1 MADIKKGYTDGPAT
15 EDNFNIE
22 RYINGLTSFIKN
34 CNTPITMAIQGD
46 WGTGKTSIMSMIKNK
61 IEQDNKENVH
71 LVWFN
76 TWQFS
81 QFNMGDQL
89 PLLMMSKLVGAVGDK
104 NSETSQKVKKI
115 LAGVSSFALGYLTGG
130 ASKGEEIKEV
140 FAGDFVD
147 QIDQLK
153 KDFQDLINKKAGED
167 GRVIIFVDDLDRLQP
182 GKAVELL
189 EVLKLFLDCEKCVFV
204 LAIDYGVVSRGVK
217 EKYGDDFSEEK
228 GKSFFDK
235 IIQVPFKMP
244 VADYDI
250 TNYVRK
256 SFADIGIELP
266 SDARTEVYVNLIR
279 DSIGNNP
286 RSMKRLFNSYL
297 LLNQIASD
305 ELMEDAHNKEI
316 LFALLCMQS
325 KFEKMYNYLISHKE
339 LVDEQVLSSLQT
351 DSNELFEKLEM
362 DEREISE
369 FNSFAMD
376 FLEVID
382 TDDNGKLD
390 PNELSM
396 FKRVLGFSAIT
407 ASNASTEEENVGEY
421 RNIHKEICR
430 DILKELK
437 AKYGDTYNF
446 QDWYRRTHDKAC
458 WWVYLRQE
466 DATGG
471 KVRFGYEIKLSPV
484 TTEKEMTSAVT
495 IGVYKL
501 DKEQTLDEIT
511 AIMGE
516 NPLKDVY
523 GVAPVINDWGMYY
536 TNVMT
541 FETKKNDSFTEIYK
555 LFADGF
561 ETIKKWL

>member
-1 MADIKKGYTDGPAT
+1 MAEIKKWYTDGPAI

-46 WGTGKTSIMSMIKNK
+46 WGTGKTSIMSMVKNK
-61 IEQDNKENVH
+61 IEKENNGDIH

-104 NSETSQKVKKI
+104 NSEASQKVKKI
-115 LAGVSSFALGYLTGG
+115 LAGVSSFALGYLTSG
-130 ASKGEEIKEV
+130 ASRGEEIKEV
-140 FAGDFVD
+140 FTGDFVD

-153 KDFQDLINKKAGED
+153 KDFQDLINKKAGDD

-305 ELMEDAHNKEI
+305 ELLEDAHNKEI

-339 LVDEQVLSSLQT
+339 LVDEQVLSSLQA
-351 DSNELFEKLEM
+351 DSSELFEKLEM
-362 DEREISE
+362 DEKEISE

-376 FLEVID
+376 FIEVID
-382 TDDNGKLD
+382 TDDNGVLD
-390 PNELSM
+390 PGELSM

-407 ASNASTEEENVGEY
+407 ASNTSTEEENVGEY

-430 DILKELK
+430 DLIKELK
-437 AKYGDTYNF
+437 NKYGDTYNF
-446 QDWYRRTHDKAC
+446 QEWYRRTHDKAC

-466 DATGG
+466 DSG

-495 IGVYKL
+495 IGIYKL
-501 DKEQTLDEIT
+501 DKEQSLDEII
-511 AIMGE
+511 AVIGD

-523 GVAPVINDWGMYY
+523 GTNPVVNEWGMYY

-541 FETKKNDSFTEIYK
+541 FESKKNDRDSEIYK
-555 LFADGF
+555 LFIDGF
-561 ETIKKWL
+561 EAIKKWF

>member
-1 MADIKKGYTDGPAT
+1 MAEIKKGYTDGPAI

-46 WGTGKTSIMSMIKNK
+46 WGTGKTSIMSMVKNK
-61 IEQDNKENVH
+61 IEKENNGDIH

-104 NSETSQKVKKI
+104 NSEASQKVKKI
-115 LAGVSSFALGYLTGG
+115 LAGVSSFALGYLTSG
-130 ASKGEEIKEV
+130 ASRGEEIKEV
-140 FAGDFVD
+140 FSGDFVD

-153 KDFQDLINKKAGED
+153 KDFQDLINKKAGDD

-305 ELMEDAHNKEI
+305 ELLEDAHNKEI

-339 LVDEQVLSSLQT
+339 LVDEQVLSSLQA
-351 DSNELFEKLEM
+351 DSSELFEKLEM
-362 DEREISE
+362 DEKEISE

-376 FLEVID
+376 FIEVID
-382 TDDNGKLD
+382 TDDNGVLD
-390 PNELSM
+390 PGELSM

-407 ASNASTEEENVGEY
+407 ASNTSTEEENVGEY

-430 DILKELK
+430 DLIKELK
-437 AKYGDTYNF
+437 NKYGDTYNF
-446 QDWYRRTHDKAC
+446 QEWYRRTHDKAC

-466 DATGG
+466 DSG

-495 IGVYKL
+495 IGIYKL
-501 DKEQTLDEIT
+501 DKEQSLDEII
-511 AIMGE
+511 AVIGD

-523 GVAPVINDWGMYY
+523 GTNPVVNEWGMYY

-541 FETKKNDSFTEIYK
+541 FESKKNDRDSEIYK
-555 LFADGF
+555 LFIDGF
-561 ETIKKWL
+561 EAIKKWF

>member
-1 MADIKKGYTDGPAT
+1 MAEIKKGYTDGPAI

-46 WGTGKTSIMSMIKNK
+46 WGTGKTSIMSMVKNK
-61 IEQDNKENVH
+61 IEKENNGDIH

-104 NSETSQKVKKI
+104 NSEASQKVKKI
-115 LAGVSSFALGYLTGG
+115 LAGVSSFALGYLTSG
-130 ASKGEEIKEV
+130 ASRGEEIKEV
-140 FAGDFVD
+140 FTGDFVD

-153 KDFQDLINKKAGED
+153 KDFQDLINKKAGDD

-305 ELMEDAHNKEI
+305 ELLEDAHNKEI

-339 LVDEQVLSSLQT
+339 LVDEQVLSSLQA
-351 DSNELFEKLEM
+351 DSSELFEKLEM
-362 DEREISE
+362 DEKEISE

-376 FLEVID
+376 FIEVID
-382 TDDNGKLD
+382 TDDNGVLD
-390 PNELSM
+390 PGELSM

-407 ASNASTEEENVGEY
+407 ASNISTEEENVGEY

-430 DILKELK
+430 DLIKELK
-437 AKYGDTYNF
+437 NKYGDTYNF
-446 QDWYRRTHDKAC
+446 QEWYRRTHDKAC

-466 DATGG
+466 DSG

-495 IGVYKL
+495 IGIYKL
-501 DKEQTLDEIT
+501 DKEQSLDEII
-511 AIMGE
+511 AVIGD

-523 GVAPVINDWGMYY
+523 GTNPVVNEWGMYY

-541 FETKKNDSFTEIYK
+541 FESKKNDRDSEIYK
-555 LFADGF
+555 LFIDGF
-561 ETIKKWL
+561 EAIKKWF

>member
-1 MADIKKGYTDGPAT
+1 MAEIKKGYTDGPAL

-46 WGTGKTSIMSMIKNK
+46 WGTGKTSIMSMVKNK
-61 IEQDNKENVH
+61 IEQENDGNIH

-104 NSETSQKVKKI
+104 NSEASQKVKKI
-115 LAGVSSFALGYLTGG
+115 IAGVSSFALGYLTSG

-140 FAGDFVD
+140 FSGDFVD

-153 KDFQDLINKKAGED
+153 KDFQELINKKAGDD

-305 ELMEDAHNKEI
+305 ELLEDAHNKEI

-339 LVDEQVLSSLQT
+339 LVDEQVLSSLQAN
-351 DSNELFEKLEM
+351 SSELFEKLEM
-362 DEREISE
+362 DEKEISE

-376 FLEVID
+376 FIEVID
-382 TDDNGKLD
+382 TDDNGVLD
-390 PNELSM
+390 PGELSM

-407 ASNASTEEENVGEY
+407 ASNASTDEENVGEY

-430 DILKELK
+430 DLIKELK
-437 AKYGDTYNF
+437 SKYGDTYNF

-466 DATGG
+466 DGG

-495 IGVYKL
+495 VGIYKL
-501 DKEQTLDEIT
+501 DKEQSLDEIT
-511 AIMGE
+511 AVIGE

-523 GVAPVINDWGMYY
+523 GKDPVVNDWGMYY

-541 FETKKNDSFTEIYK
+541 FESKKNDRDSEIYK
-555 LFADGF
+555 LFIDGF
-561 ETIKKWL
+561 EAIKKWF

>member
-1 MADIKKGYTDGPAT
+1 MAEIKKGYTDGPAI

-46 WGTGKTSIMSMIKNK
+46 WGTGKTSIMSMVKNK
-61 IEQDNKENVH
+61 IEKENNGDIH

-104 NSETSQKVKKI
+104 NSEASQKVKKI
-115 LAGVSSFALGYLTGG
+115 LAGVSSFALGYLTSG
-130 ASKGEEIKEV
+130 ASRGEEIKEV
-140 FAGDFVD
+140 FTGDFVD

-153 KDFQDLINKKAGED
+153 KDFQDLINKKAGDD

-305 ELMEDAHNKEI
+305 ELLEDAHNKEI

-339 LVDEQVLSSLQT
+339 LVDEQVLSSLQA
-351 DSNELFEKLEM
+351 DSSELFEKLEM
-362 DEREISE
+362 DEKEISE

-376 FLEVID
+376 FIEVID
-382 TDDNGKLD
+382 TDDNGVLD
-390 PNELSM
+390 PGELSM

-407 ASNASTEEENVGEY
+407 ASNTSTEEENVGEY

-430 DILKELK
+430 DLIKELK
-437 AKYGDTYNF
+437 NKYGDTYNF
-446 QDWYRRTHDKAC
+446 QEWYRRTHDKAC

-466 DATGG
+466 DSG

-495 IGVYKL
+495 IGIYKL
-501 DKEQTLDEIT
+501 DKEQSLDEII
-511 AIMGE
+511 AVIGD

-523 GVAPVINDWGMYY
+523 GTNPVVNEWGMYY

-541 FETKKNDSFTEIYK
+541 FESKNNDRDSEIYK
-555 LFADGF
+555 LFIDGF
-561 ETIKKWL
+561 EAIKKWF

>member
-1 MADIKKGYTDGPAT
+1 MAEIKKGYTDGPAI

-46 WGTGKTSIMSMIKNK
+46 WGTGKTSIMSMVKNK
-61 IEQDNKENVH
+61 IEKENNGDIH

-104 NSETSQKVKKI
+104 NSEASQKVKKI
-115 LAGVSSFALGYLTGG
+115 LAGVSSFALGYLTSG
-130 ASKGEEIKEV
+130 ASRGEEIKEV
-140 FAGDFVD
+140 FSGDFVD

-153 KDFQDLINKKAGED
+153 KDFQDLINKKAGDD

-266 SDARTEVYVNLIR
+266 SDV
-279 DSIGNNP
+279 
-286 RSMKRLFNSYL
+286 F
-297 LLNQIASD
+297 
-305 ELMEDAHNKEI
+305 
-316 LFALLCMQS
+316 
-325 KFEKMYNYLISHKE
+325 
-339 LVDEQVLSSLQT
+339 SSLIH
-351 DSNELFEKLEM
+351 L
-362 DEREISE
+362 
-369 FNSFAMD
+369 
-376 FLEVID
+376 
-382 TDDNGKLD
+382 DDNVSLNIKYLHLWS
-390 PNELSM
+390 LS
-396 FKRVLGFSAIT
+396 
-407 ASNASTEEENVGEY
+407 
-421 RNIHKEICR
+421 
-430 DILKELK
+430 
-437 AKYGDTYNF
+437 
-446 QDWYRRTHDKAC
+446 
-458 WWVYLRQE
+458 
-466 DATGG
+466 
-471 KVRFGYEIKLSPV
+471 
-484 TTEKEMTSAVT
+484 
-495 IGVYKL
+495 
-501 DKEQTLDEIT
+501 
-511 AIMGE
+511 
-516 NPLKDVY
+516 
-523 GVAPVINDWGMYY
+523 
-536 TNVMT
+536 
-541 FETKKNDSFTEIYK
+541 
-555 LFADGF
+555 
-561 ETIKKWL
+561 

>member
-1 MADIKKGYTDGPAT
+1 MAEIKKGYTDGPAI

-46 WGTGKTSIMSMIKNK
+46 WGTGKTSIMSMVKNK
-61 IEQDNKENVH
+61 IEKENNGDIH

-104 NSETSQKVKKI
+104 NSEASQKVKKI
-115 LAGVSSFALGYLTGG
+115 LAGVSSFALGYLTSG
-130 ASKGEEIKEV
+130 ASRGEEIKEV
-140 FAGDFVD
+140 FSGDFVD

-153 KDFQDLINKKAGED
+153 KDFQDLINKKAGDD

-305 ELMEDAHNKEI
+305 ELLEDAHNKEI

-339 LVDEQVLSSLQT
+339 LVDEQVLSSLQA
-351 DSNELFEKLEM
+351 DSSELFEKLEM
-362 DEREISE
+362 DEKEISE

-376 FLEVID
+376 FIEVID
-382 TDDNGKLD
+382 TDDNGVLD
-390 PNELSM
+390 PGELSM

-407 ASNASTEEENVGEY
+407 ASNISTEEENVGEY

-430 DILKELK
+430 DLIKELK
-437 AKYGDTYNF
+437 NKYGDTYNF
-446 QDWYRRTHDKAC
+446 QEWYRRTHDKAC

-466 DATGG
+466 DSG

-495 IGVYKL
+495 IGIYKL
-501 DKEQTLDEIT
+501 DKEQSLDEII
-511 AIMGE
+511 AVIGD

-523 GVAPVINDWGMYY
+523 GTNPVVNEWGMYY

-541 FETKKNDSFTEIYK
+541 FESKKNDRDSEIYK
-555 LFADGF
+555 LFIDGF
-561 ETIKKWL
+561 EAIKKWF

>member
-1 MADIKKGYTDGPAT
+1 MAEIKKGYTDGPAI

-46 WGTGKTSIMSMIKNK
+46 WGTGKTSIMSMVKNK
-61 IEQDNKENVH
+61 IEKENNGDIH

-104 NSETSQKVKKI
+104 NSEASQKVKKI
-115 LAGVSSFALGYLTGG
+115 LAGVSSFALGYLTSG
-130 ASKGEEIKEV
+130 ASRGEEIKEV
-140 FAGDFVD
+140 FTGDFVD

-153 KDFQDLINKKAGED
+153 KDFQDLINKKAGDD

-305 ELMEDAHNKEI
+305 ELLEDAHNKEI

-339 LVDEQVLSSLQT
+339 LVDEQVLSSLQA
-351 DSNELFEKLEM
+351 DSSELFEKLEM
-362 DEREISE
+362 DEKEISE

-376 FLEVID
+376 FIEVID
-382 TDDNGKLD
+382 TDDNGVLD
-390 PNELSM
+390 PGELSM

-407 ASNASTEEENVGEY
+407 ASNTSTEEENVGEY

-430 DILKELK
+430 DLIKELK
-437 AKYGDTYNF
+437 NKYGDTYNF
-446 QDWYRRTHDKAC
+446 QEWYRRTHDKAC

-466 DATGG
+466 DSG

-495 IGVYKL
+495 IGIYKL
-501 DKEQTLDEIT
+501 DKEQSLDEII
-511 AIMGE
+511 AVIGD

-523 GVAPVINDWGMYY
+523 GTNPVVNEWGMYY

-541 FETKKNDSFTEIYK
+541 FESKKNDRDSEIYK
-555 LFADGF
+555 LFIDGF
-561 ETIKKWL
+561 EAIKKWF